1 MDYRA
6 VLFDLDG
13 TLLNTLR
20 DIADSAN
27 RALEA
32 LGLPPHET
40 AAYQLFVGEGEDSL
54 TRKALPPE
62 HRTEREINET
72 LARIREEYAQRWANN
87 TRPYPGV
94 PEMLDSLTGSGI
106 RMAIL
111 SNKSDSFARLT
122 VSRLLEKWHFE
133 CVVGVSP
140 SVLKKPDPTA
150 ARQIAST
157 MGLKPGE
164 FIYLGDSAVDM
175 KTATAAAMFPVGAL
189 WGFRTAAELLA
200 GGAKMLLQKP
210 SQLVGL
216 IGRRES

>member
-1 MDYRA
+1 MNYRA

-13 TLLNTLR
+13 TLLNTLQ
-20 DIADSAN
+20 DIADSVN
-27 RALEA
+27 GVLET
-32 LGLPPHET
+32 LGFPPHET
-40 AAYQLFVGEGEDSL
+40 KAYQLFVGEGEDSL
-54 TRKALPPE
+54 TRKALPPG
-62 HRTEREINET
+62 HRTEEEVDQT

-94 PEMLDSLTGSGI
+94 PEMLDSLTGRGI

-111 SNKSDSFARLT
+111 SNKSQDFTRLT

-140 SVLKKPDPTA
+140 SVLKKPDPAA

-164 FIYLGDSAVDM
+164 FVYLGDSIVDM
-175 KTATAAAMFPVGAL
+175 KTATAADMYPVGAL
-189 WGFRTAAELLA
+189 WGFRNADELLA
-200 GGAKMLLQKP
+200 GGAKVLINQP
-210 SQLVGL
+210 SQLLSL
-216 IGRRES
+216 IG